1 MVRVKMSDSGDF
13 LDALLSEWFGSTE
26 PSCPQFSIPSS
37 EPLRENAFA
46 DSVSDFDLSL
56 LQPSASSSSSSPG
69 DFAVFVPRRDSL
81 QVRKSEIEDK
91 LGVFYVSVRG
101 VHPSRA
107 IESMTLA
114 CQELVNSSVSR
125 DSFAVVP
132 VLDSRS
138 PGVLLNVA
146 SLELKHRILGC
157 KDALKCRGLVV
168 GLA

>member
-1 MVRVKMSDSGDF
+1 MSDSGDF
-13 LDALLSEWFGSTE
+13 LDALWSEWFGSPE
-26 PSCPQFSIPSS
+26 PSCPQSSVPSS

-46 DSVSDFDLSL
+46 DLVLDFDLSL
-56 LQPSASSSSSSPG
+56 LQPSASSSSSSPS

-81 QVRKSEIEDK
+81 QVRISEIKDK

-101 VHPSRA
+101 VRPSRA
-107 IESMTLA
+107 IESMKLA
-114 CQELVNSSVSR
+114 CQELFDSSVSR
-125 DSFAVVP
+125 ESFAVVR

-138 PGVLLNVA
+138 PGVLLRVA
-146 SLELKHRILGC
+146 SLELQHRILGC